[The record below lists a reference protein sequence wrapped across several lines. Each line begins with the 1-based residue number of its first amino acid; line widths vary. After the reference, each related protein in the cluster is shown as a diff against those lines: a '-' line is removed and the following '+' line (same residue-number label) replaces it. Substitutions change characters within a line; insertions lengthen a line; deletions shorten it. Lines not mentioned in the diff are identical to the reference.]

1 MSNFTHLHVHSQYS
15 VMDGLNTP
23 LELMNAAKNLGQTA
37 IAITDHGTL
46 SSHRDMQKAAM
57 ETGIKP
63 ILGVEAYIS
72 ATDRFDKRDTSKRDD
87 NTSIFNHIILLAKN
101 KTGLKNLNKLSEMAW
116 TEGYYHKPRIDRE
129 ILAEYKEGLIILS
142 GCMNGLI
149 SKAFER
155 NEIAEAKM
163 LAKWF
168 KNTFGDAFYME
179 IQPHNPIELN
189 KFLLELADEV
199 GIKPVVTGDCHFST
213 KEERALEEA
222 MLILSTSPKANKEA
236 DFEKSRQMDNIF
248 DRYNYLYPDRKI
260 SFEHLDVY
268 VMSREE
274 IEVQMQAQGITR
286 TDIYDNTVEIANSV
300 EEYEFLQDLNILPR
314 PKEDPD
320 NTVRDICWKAMEE
333 MKLTSSWLGNDTYEL
348 RLDEELEVIRKKDF
362 ASYFLVIAD
371 MIKWAKDNNIMV
383 GPGRGSAAGS
393 LVCYLLGI
401 TDVDPIKYDLLF
413 FRFINEERNDFPDI
427 DTDFED
433 RRRGEVKEYI
443 RKKFKNVA
451 SISTFTYFK
460 DKGVIRD
467 AARVFMVPLGEVN
480 KALKVVDTFED
491 FEESENTK
499 WFRMKYPEVTKLAR
513 ELRGRIRSVGMHAAG
528 VVVAKKEL
536 SNYAPIETRTDPSDK
551 VSGRVPVVAYDMD
564 TVADIGLI
572 KLDVLGLK
580 TLSVISDTLKIVEK
594 RHSKKIVL
602 SELALDDKKVYEMLS
617 QGFTKG
623 VFQAEAVPYTNLLIK
638 MGVSEFEDLAASNAL
653 VRPGAMNTVGAN
665 YINRKNL
672 HEDVSYIHP
681 IMKQFT
687 ENTYGVI
694 IYQEQVMQACVHLG
708 GMSWAEA
715 DKVRKIIGK
724 KKDAKEFDQFREK
737 FVTGA
742 SRHISKEAAEG
753 LWHSFEAH
761 AGYSFNRSHAVA
773 YSLLSYWTAWL
784 KLYYPTE
791 FMFAMLKNEGD
802 KDARTDYLIEAKRLG
817 IKILL
822 PHVNESDLDFSIQGD
837 AIRFGL
843 ADVKYISENI
853 GKKIIANRPYKNYA
867 DLKSKA
873 GAKNSGI
880 NSRALDAL
888 NAIGGAAFDDN
899 PRTGREKDSLYEY
912 LNIPKFDIS
921 GITPHIK
928 SQVNV
933 LEDFAELGTFVFMA
947 MVKSIKR
954 GTGWS
959 RVEIVDETASVGVFD
974 SENTKIETG
983 QMYFFLVGDNRI
995 HRFVEIDKVVKEDRS
1010 DPFVNYLYSTK
1021 FDLKEDNYYV
1031 IDFTNYKTKAGKMM
1045 AHTIITDAN
1054 KKLIRSIVFPHG
1066 YARALGKMK
1075 PGSKV
1080 ELTFTNTDD
1089 GTIVVKDIK

>member
-179 IQPHNPIELN
+179 IQPHNPVELN

-362 ASYFLVIAD
+362 APYFLVIAD
-371 MIKWAKDNNIMV
+371 MIRWAKDNNIMV

-413 FRFINEERNDFPDI
+413 FRVGF
-427 DTDFED
+427 
-433 RRRGEVKEYI
+433 
-443 RKKFKNVA
+443 
-451 SISTFTYFK
+451 ST
-460 DKGVIRD
+460 
-467 AARVFMVPLGEVN
+467 E
-480 KALKVVDTFED
+480 
-491 FEESENTK
+491 
-499 WFRMKYPEVTKLAR
+499 
-513 ELRGRIRSVGMHAAG
+513 
-528 VVVAKKEL
+528 VVVL
-536 SNYAPIETRTDPSDK
+536 SSR
-551 VSGRVPVVAYDMD
+551 
-564 TVADIGLI
+564 GL
-572 KLDVLGLK
+572 
-580 TLSVISDTLKIVEK
+580 
-594 RHSKKIVL
+594 
-602 SELALDDKKVYEMLS
+602 
-617 QGFTKG
+617 
-623 VFQAEAVPYTNLLIK
+623 
-638 MGVSEFEDLAASNAL
+638 
-653 VRPGAMNTVGAN
+653 
-665 YINRKNL
+665 
-672 HEDVSYIHP
+672 
-681 IMKQFT
+681 
-687 ENTYGVI
+687 
-694 IYQEQVMQACVHLG
+694 
-708 GMSWAEA
+708 
-715 DKVRKIIGK
+715 
-724 KKDAKEFDQFREK
+724 
-737 FVTGA
+737 
-742 SRHISKEAAEG
+742 
-753 LWHSFEAH
+753 
-761 AGYSFNRSHAVA
+761 
-773 YSLLSYWTAWL
+773 
-784 KLYYPTE
+784 
-791 FMFAMLKNEGD
+791 
-802 KDARTDYLIEAKRLG
+802 
-817 IKILL
+817 
-822 PHVNESDLDFSIQGD
+822 
-837 AIRFGL
+837 
-843 ADVKYISENI
+843 
-853 GKKIIANRPYKNYA
+853 
-867 DLKSKA
+867 SKA
-873 GAKNSGI
+873 
-880 NSRALDAL
+880 
-888 NAIGGAAFDDN
+888 
-899 PRTGREKDSLYEY
+899 Y
-912 LNIPKFDIS
+912 
-921 GITPHIK
+921 
-928 SQVNV
+928 
-933 LEDFAELGTFVFMA
+933 
-947 MVKSIKR
+947 
-954 GTGWS
+954 
-959 RVEIVDETASVGVFD
+959 
-974 SENTKIETG
+974 
-983 QMYFFLVGDNRI
+983 
-995 HRFVEIDKVVKEDRS
+995 
-1010 DPFVNYLYSTK
+1010 
-1021 FDLKEDNYYV
+1021 
-1031 IDFTNYKTKAGKMM
+1031 
-1045 AHTIITDAN
+1045 
-1054 KKLIRSIVFPHG
+1054 
-1066 YARALGKMK
+1066 
-1075 PGSKV
+1075 
-1080 ELTFTNTDD
+1080 
-1089 GTIVVKDIK
+1089 